1 MSGFPHPPTPSPRHE
16 PFAETGS
23 RIAIVIYS
31 GGLDTTVC
39 VPVLR
44 EEGFTEIHTVCI
56 DVGQPS
62 EDIAQA
68 EHRAAILG
76 TCHTTVDAKQEFAE
90 EYCLAAIK
98 MNADY
103 FGYPL
108 STSIA
113 RPLIAKKA
121 AEAGLEIAREERAVP
136 VFVHG
141 CTGKGNDQFR
151 IEFGL
156 RLHAPSIPIKA
167 PIRERNWTRTAEIEY
182 AEKVGAPIGQ
192 SKDKIWS
199 IDENLWGRSIEGGR
213 LEEPDFAPPEHIF
226 QWTKSAWDAPD
237 EPQTVVFGFEGGAPV
252 SIDGKEMPM
261 LDLVKTANEIA
272 GNHGVGRIDV
282 MEDRM
287 IGMKVRE
294 NYECPGATLLIR
306 AHKDLEGLVCTGP
319 ERKFKTLV
327 DQQWADLVYQGLWGD
342 PLFEDLTAFSDNI
355 QKRVTGEVTL
365 RLYKSSSTVVSRKS
379 PFALYSEAIA
389 SFDDS
394 EVFGQSE
401 MAGMVKAHGLSSL
414 LYARLG
420 VRHANGALGGAQ

>member
-1 MSGFPHPPTPSPRHE
+1 MS
-16 PFAETGS
+16 AN
-23 RIAIVIYS
+23 IALVIYS

-39 VPVLR
+39 IPVLR
-44 EEGFTEIHTVCI
+44 EEGFETIHTVCV

-68 EHRAAILG
+68 ERRADVLG
-76 TCHTTVDAKQEFAE
+76 ACHTTVDAKREFAE
-90 EYCLAAIK
+90 RFCLPAIA

-108 STSIA
+108 STAIA

-121 AEAGLEIAREERAVP
+121 AEVGLKIASETSSKP

-156 RLHAPSIPIKA
+156 RLHAPGLPIKA

-192 SKDKIWS
+192 SKAKIWS

-213 LEEPDFAPPEHIF
+213 LEEPNYAPPEEIF
-226 QWTKSAWDAPD
+226 QWTASAVAAPN
-237 EPQTVVFGFEGGAPV
+237 EPQSVTIAFEGGKP
-252 SIDGKEMPM
+252 
-261 LDLVKTANEIA
+261 TAINGVAMEPLQLIMAANLLA
-272 GNHGVGRIDV
+272 GRNGVGRIDM

-306 AHKDLEGLVCTGP
+306 AHKDLEALVCTGA
-319 ERKFKTLV
+319 ERRFKALV
-327 DQQWADLVYQGLWGD
+327 DQTWADLVYQGLWGD
-342 PLFEDLTAFSDNI
+342 PLFEDLTAFSDNV

-365 RLYKSSSTVVSRKS
+365 TLYKSSLTVTSRTS
-379 PFALYSEAIA
+379 PYALYSEAIA

-394 EVFGQSE
+394 AAFSQSE

-420 VRHANGALGGAQ
+420 S